1 MTCLEMLIMRLLKAS
16 INLRWSLS
24 FRKCSVLICNRLS
37 WNTEKF
43 NTNNEV
49 ASPVFL
55 VSGSRCA
62 GLKHIIVTYYSL
74 YCLMGHLCCLEEG
87 MKWGLQEK
95 HSLSTQQWVAV
106 SQAPLKYEP
115 SNSVASMN
123 FQKVQAVA
131 DKII

>member
-1 MTCLEMLIMRLLKAS
+1 MLIMRLLKAS

-62 GLKHIIVTYYSL
+62 GLKHIIVTYSVYTVSWATSVAL
-74 YCLMGHLCCLEEG
+74 RRVWNEDFR
-87 MKWGLQEK
+87 KNIPFP
-95 HSLSTQQWVAV
+95 LSSGWQLARLLWSM
-106 SQAPLKYEP
+106 SQATQWLQWTSKRYRL
-115 SNSVASMN
+115 
-123 FQKVQAVA
+123 
-131 DKII
+131 

>member
-62 GLKHIIVTYYSL
+62 GLKHIIVTYSVYTVSWATSVAL
-74 YCLMGHLCCLEEG
+74 RRVWNEDFR
-87 MKWGLQEK
+87 KNIPFP
-95 HSLSTQQWVAV
+95 LSSEVAV